1 MNAPT
6 TCPCCGVVVMPPQ
19 LSYDFDGE
27 TVASL
32 TREVA
37 YLRATVARLRGAP
50 TPRASVAPAP
60 RAWVDGIHQARHG
73 HAHHEHGGAEL
84 SVVAPA
90 S

>member
-6 TCPCCGVVVMPPQ
+6 TCPCCGVVVMPQ
-19 LSYDFDGE
+19 ELSYDYDGE

-50 TPRASVAPAP
+50 TTLGPRAATLRHPNPVA
-60 RAWVDGIHQARHG
+60 V
-73 HAHHEHGGAEL
+73 
-84 SVVAPA
+84 
-90 S
+90 

>member
-1 MNAPT
+1 MNSPT
-6 TCPCCGVVVMPPQ
+6 TCPCCGVVVMPPA

-50 TPRASVAPAP
+50 AP
-60 RAWVDGIHQARHG
+60 RAALEDAADGAG
-73 HAHHEHGGAEL
+73 TASATSLVHHHRGEL
-84 SVVAPA
+84 TAVAAA

>member
-1 MNAPT
+1 MTEPM
-6 TCPCCGVVVMPPQ
+6 TCPCCGVVVMPRQ

-37 YLRATVARLRGAP
+37 YLRETVARLRGNGYVPADD
-50 TPRASVAPAP
+50 TAVPAP
-60 RAWVDGIHQARHG
+60 RP
-73 HAHHEHGGAEL
+73 EL
-84 SVVAPA
+84 SVVASA

>member
-6 TCPCCGVVVMPPQ
+6 TCPCCGVVVMPREM
-19 LSYDFDGE
+19 SYDFDGE

-50 TPRASVAPAP
+50 QVLPTPRPVE
-60 RAWVDGIHQARHG
+60 
-73 HAHHEHGGAEL
+73 HAVEAV
-84 SVVAPA
+84 SA
-90 S
+90 

>member
-1 MNAPT
+1 MDAPA
-6 TCPCCGVVVMPPQ
+6 TCPCCGVVVMPTH

-50 TPRASVAPAP
+50 AIGTDRTGPQAAPSPAVAS
-60 RAWVDGIHQARHG
+60 AR
-73 HAHHEHGGAEL
+73 
-84 SVVAPA
+84 
-90 S
+90 

>member
-6 TCPCCGVVVMPPQ
+6 TCPCCGVVVMPREM
-19 LSYDFDGE
+19 SYDFDGE

-50 TPRASVAPAP
+50 QPA
-60 RAWVDGIHQARHG
+60 HQHTATVTSLT
-73 HAHHEHGGAEL
+73 A
-84 SVVAPA
+84 
-90 S
+90 